1 VNRPRVVLLRGHSA
15 NPWDLRP
22 WELLVDRFDIRV
34 LATAS
39 NAYDVDSGLELPVER
54 IGAVRDWLPRGRV
67 GDLSALV
74 VGDRYLRLEDALGQ
88 VDLVHGAEIGVP
100 FSHGPALLKARGG
113 FRLVLTVW
121 ETIPFGEA
129 YRRFRGRRQRRET
142 IGQVDMFLA
151 ATERARE
158 ALLLEGVAPDRIE
171 VVPPGVDTERF
182 ASGETPASHLILS
195 VGRLVWEKGHQD
207 LLRALAVLKNRGVR
221 AHALIV
227 GRGAEE
233 GRLRAYARD
242 LGVADQVEWRG
253 GVAYEEMPGMFD
265 RASCFVLGSLPTM
278 WWEEQFG
285 MVLAEAAAAGVPIVA
300 AGSGAI
306 SEVLSGAG
314 RIFAAGDWIGLADEL
329 EAVLA
334 EPPTR
339 VRHEEA
345 VRRYSLEAAAERYAC
360 VYERVLSSR

>member
-1 VNRPRVVLLRGHSA
+1 MNRPRVVLLRGHSA

-39 NAYDVDSGLELPVER
+39 NAYDVGSGLELPVER
-54 IGAVRDWLPRGRV
+54 VGAVRDWLPRGRI

-113 FRLVLTVW
+113 FRFVLTVW

-142 IGQVDMFLA
+142 IGHVDMFLA

-171 VVPPGVDTERF
+171 VVPPGVDTATIRER
-182 ASGETPASHLILS
+182 
-195 VGRLVWEKGHQD
+195 R
-207 LLRALAVLKNRGVR
+207 
-221 AHALIV
+221 
-227 GRGAEE
+227 
-233 GRLRAYARD
+233 
-242 LGVADQVEWRG
+242 
-253 GVAYEEMPGMFD
+253 
-265 RASCFVLGSLPTM
+265 
-278 WWEEQFG
+278 
-285 MVLAEAAAAGVPIVA
+285 AAGVAPDPLGRSSGLGKGPPGPA
-300 AGSGAI
+300 AGRWQCSRGA
-306 SEVLSGAG
+306 A
-314 RIFAAGDWIGLADEL
+314 
-329 EAVLA
+329 
-334 EPPTR
+334 
-339 VRHEEA
+339 
-345 VRRYSLEAAAERYAC
+345 
-360 VYERVLSSR
+360 SRPLH